1 MDLASP
7 SLPLEWGVA
16 EQAAPRESV
25 TGDAHLMLPT
35 SAGLLLAVI
44 DGSGHGPEAAHAT
57 ALALNTL
64 RGAPEQ
70 SVIAHM
76 RNCHAA
82 LAGSRGVVMT
92 LAGYHQQESTLTLCG
107 VGNVEAVLFRA
118 RPAAGSSRQE
128 SAMLRGGVVGS
139 HLPEPFATVMPVHGG
154 DVLVMASDGL
164 RHDFAPE
171 SVLRSPPRQSAG
183 ALLRQHARGNDDA
196 VVLVVRFPDP
206 RHE

>member
-16 EQAAPRESV
+16 EQAAPHESV

-35 SAGLLLAVI
+35 STGLLFAVI

-57 ALALNTL
+57 GLALNAL
-64 RGAPEQ
+64 REAPEQ
-70 SVIAHM
+70 SVIAHL
-76 RNCHAA
+76 RGCHTA

-92 LAGYHQQESTLTLCG
+92 LADYHQQERTLTLCG
-107 VGNVEAVLFRA
+107 IGNVEATLFRA
-118 RPAAGSSRQE
+118 RPEAGEARQE
-128 SAMLRGGVVGS
+128 CAMLRGGVVGS
-139 HLPEPFATVMPVHGG
+139 HLPEPFATIVPVHGG
-154 DVLVMASDGL
+154 DVLVMATDGL
-164 RHDFAPE
+164 RTDFTPE
-171 SVLRSPPRQSAG
+171 TVLRSPPRQSAA
-183 ALLRQHARGNDDA
+183 ALLRKHARGTDDA

>member
-7 SLPLEWGVA
+7 SLPLEWGA
-16 EQAAPRESV
+16 AAQAAPNESV

-35 SAGLLLAVI
+35 STGLLFAVI

-57 ALALNTL
+57 GLALAAL
-64 RGAPEQ
+64 REAPEQ

-76 RNCHAA
+76 RNCHEAM
-82 LAGSRGVVMT
+82 AGSRGAVIT
-92 LAGYHQQESTLTLCG
+92 LADYHQQERTLTLCG
-107 VGNVEAVLFRA
+107 IGNVEAVLFRA
-118 RPAAGSSRQE
+118 RPAASGARQE
-128 SAMLRGGVVGS
+128 AAMLRGGVVGS
-139 HLPEPFATVMPVHGG
+139 HLPEPFATIVPVHGG

-164 RHDFAPE
+164 RNDFSAD

-183 ALLRQHARGNDDA
+183 ALLRKHARGNDDA
-196 VVLVVRFPDP
+196 VVLVVRFPKP

>member
-16 EQAAPRESV
+16 AQAAPNESV

-35 SAGLLLAVI
+35 STGLLLAVI
-44 DGSGHGPEAAHAT
+44 DGSGHGPEAAQAT
-57 ALALNTL
+57 QRALDTL
-64 RGAPEQ
+64 REAPEQ
-70 SVIAHM
+70 SVIAHLHD
-76 RNCHAA
+76 CHAA

-92 LAGYHQQESTLTLCG
+92 IADYHRAERTLTFCG
-107 VGNVEAVLFRA
+107 VGNVEALLFRA
-118 RPAAGSSRQE
+118 RPAAGGARQE

-139 HLPEPFATVMPVHGG
+139 HLPEPFATIIPVHGG
-154 DVLVMASDGL
+154 DVLVMATDGV

-171 SVLRSPPRQSAG
+171 AVLRSPPRQSAG
-183 ALLRQHARGNDDA
+183 ALLKKHARGTDDA
-196 VVLVVRFPDP
+196 VVLVVRFPDF